1 MLRVVSLV
9 KERFLQKNLH
19 DLFFV
24 ILKRYIVSE
33 FHSLFNKLGKILK
46 WINGFKN
53 INIVIT
59 SKFAMK

>member
-33 FHSLFNKLGKILK
+33 FHSLFNKLRKILK

>member
-33 FHSLFNKLGKILK
+33 FHGLFNKLGKILK